1 MHKKKKKTNQKKQT
15 TQTKKKAQKK
25 KAALRL
31 ISSLFPEPRL
41 ELWDQCEKYV
51 VHAQRVGEWA
61 ELWGGETE
69 VSDLLERLSIYLFR
83 RGRWRE
89 TELVERRAY
98 ELRKITLGP
107 KHRDTIQT
115 MASLAVTHHKL
126 GRYEEAAK
134 MKMEVLQLRRE
145 VLGKRH
151 TDTVERIAS

>member
-98 ELRKITLGP
+98 ELRKNTLGP

-126 GRYEEAAK
+126 GWFVVA
-134 MKMEVLQLRRE
+134 VLLLLVVLLFRRFF
-145 VLGKRH
+145 LGFRL
-151 TDTVERIAS
+151 